1 MGKGAFFM
9 KRFSEYLF
17 LGALGGSAYYM
28 IEILFRGY
36 SHWSM
41 FLLAGT
47 CMIFFAQQG
56 IWVQWKDP
64 MWRQFLR
71 SMLFLLCGEFITG
84 ILVNGIFQ
92 WQVWDYSDEP
102 FNLFGQI
109 CLLYAVFFSGLCVVG
124 IWCARFVAERVYR
137 EETSFLKKKKM
148 L

>member
-1 MGKGAFFM
+1 M